1 MLAAA
6 AGATIRA
13 SSAAAAATTT
23 IASSNTATSVA
34 AAAAAAALAAAAA
47 PSSSTATTTSTST
60 SAILG
65 AALLDPVNMDAT
77 IERECSALGCLFQ
90 QIIQDMKN
98 GAPLWED
105 LISKATKLHSC
116 LKTAIVA
123 ISAYLEAFQKIADA
137 ATNAR
142 GATREIGTALT
153 RICLRHKAVET
164 RVKSFTCAIMDC
176 LVVPLQEKLEDWKKS
191 LVYLDKEHAKEYKK
205 ARSEL
210 KKKSSDTLRLQK
222 KNKARKGLQPQ
233 QIYGTLPHGIGHANS
248 GGGGASAAA
257 AHLYHGTNANA
268 NNAND
273 PEYGRLLESSAAGV
287 QEKRQTLEETERKAV
302 RMALLEERGRFCQF
316 AKCLKPVLDEEIAM
330 LMEMT
335 HLQEV
340 ADQLEKH
347 TASPQQLPP
356 ASEQVIIDL
365 KGRDSS
371 QWSMATPPSSPSLSL
386 GSRKS
391 SVCSISSLT
400 SSSSGSCKSH
410 PSPSAGHPSSAWHR
424 STAQQSLRTTA
435 MLNHKKEN
443 RRSLDDINPFSDRL
457 DLDSRSSRASIFSS
471 QRNMTMKTLTNLP
484 DTKAKLLEELR
495 GITRKMKPANGMVTL
510 RYHRAINSG
519 SRDSGFTSLQ
529 DTYLQPTYKKQISCP
544 LPQSD
549 NRSSTSTTWSDVQA
563 DCVNVQN
570 LGDDPN
576 AANERPHTIST
587 AYEKGHQR
595 PALSAYTFQSPEQS
609 NSSSQP
615 ASPVSGSGTANA
627 LPQNAGKLQPQ
638 QQRKNSSGSIG
649 RERPPIPNRCS
660 SLERPAVP
668 ARIDSMPDSSSAT
681 TAAAPTTT
689 TTTATAAATA
699 TLLQRPTIASGF
711 VNTDSPI
718 KSRAKLPIPAGIPAH
733 LAREIASHQPHLF
746 QQPMYVN
753 MHELASLAASRAQ
766 EMHTPPVAAAA
777 GAAAANDASNNAIN
791 VTESNRIYGTTTR
804 NISSLATVP
813 NENINNNNEQRSLG
827 IGGVTQRRNSL
838 QQQSTGNN
846 SRPSPP
852 TRRVSAGVVENHDDR
867 PLQHHGDDLDNLP
880 PPPAFLLEG
889 SSPPNATGSPA
900 MQRR

>member
-1 MLAAA
+1 MTTTATATMLVL
-6 AGATIRA
+6 T
-13 SSAAAAATTT
+13 AAT
-23 IASSNTATSVA
+23 VQ
-34 AAAAAAALAAAAA
+34 L
-47 PSSSTATTTSTST
+47 P
-60 SAILG
+60 
-65 AALLDPVNMDAT
+65 LL
-77 IERECSALGCLFQ
+77 ECSTMHQGCTRCCRCRRFSRRCCTVVDSDHDVDLGHPRSGSARSRQHGRDHREGMLRSGMPVPA
-90 QIIQDMKN
+90 D
-98 GAPLWED
+98 
-105 LISKATKLHSC
+105 HSGH
-116 LKTAIVA
+116 
-123 ISAYLEAFQKIADA
+123 E
-137 ATNAR
+137 

-248 GGGGASAAA
+248 GGGGAASVAA

-424 STAQQSLRTTA
+424 STAQQ
-435 MLNHKKEN
+435 
-443 RRSLDDINPFSDRL
+443 
-457 DLDSRSSRASIFSS
+457 
-471 QRNMTMKTLTNLP
+471 
-484 DTKAKLLEELR
+484 
-495 GITRKMKPANGMVTL
+495 
-510 RYHRAINSG
+510 
-519 SRDSGFTSLQ
+519 
-529 DTYLQPTYKKQISCP
+529 ISCP

-689 TTTATAAATA
+689 TTAATA

-733 LAREIASHQPHLF
+733 LARGTLHAF
-746 QQPMYVN
+746 QAFERILY
-753 MHELASLAASRAQ
+753 AQ
-766 EMHTPPVAAAA
+766 
-777 GAAAANDASNNAIN
+777 D
-791 VTESNRIYGTTTR
+791 Y
-804 NISSLATVP
+804 
-813 NENINNNNEQRSLG
+813 
-827 IGGVTQRRNSL
+827 
-838 QQQSTGNN
+838 
-846 SRPSPP
+846 
-852 TRRVSAGVVENHDDR
+852 
-867 PLQHHGDDLDNLP
+867 
-880 PPPAFLLEG
+880 
-889 SSPPNATGSPA
+889 
-900 MQRR
+900 